1 MKSEYIKEEITTY
14 REIVKLVVLII
25 LAVSGGVVSII
36 INVMNKR
43 FEEFTLIFSLVGFII
58 MIFLFLMLKYY
69 WNRLYEF
76 KERLKE

>member
-1 MKSEYIKEEITTY
+1 MKSDEKEEITTY
-14 REIVKLVVLII
+14 REIVKLVVIII
-25 LAVSGGVVSII
+25 LAVSGGVISII
-36 INVMNKR
+36 INVMNKK

-76 KERLKE
+76 KEKLKE